1 VKTLKNIENTEE
13 KLQNTQISVVAVAAR
28 VKTLKNIENTQEK
41 LQNTPIS
48 VVAVAVAVARESL
61 KNIGKQ

>member
-1 VKTLKNIENTEE
+1 M
-13 KLQNTQISVVAVAAR
+13 VAVAAR